1 MRYVVGYTAN
11 ARGREALDLAI
22 ALARRQDAELD
33 LVLVLPAD
41 SPFNAAYPPTPGFD
55 RAVAHQAQVWL
66 DEALARVPADVRA
79 QGHLRSADSEAA
91 ALNAAATE
99 FDAGLLVV
107 GAASNGLFKRFTVGS
122 TASSLLH
129 SAPVPVALAPGGY
142 QNIEPISRLS
152 CGVGTRPGADEVLGL
167 ALDTAARRSLPL
179 RLISLL
185 ALDDVVLDEKAGQ
198 ETSASRH
205 HAARTYLA
213 EKLRLESASRPALGS
228 PVEIVVAQGRSIE
241 QAVDALPWQEGEVL
255 LIGSSRLAQQRSLF
269 LGSTAQRILRALPVP
284 MIVLPRGQQPNQ
296 SY

>member
-11 ARGREALDLAI
+11 ARGREALDLAT
-22 ALARRQDAELD
+22 ALAKRQDAQLD
-33 LVLVLPAD
+33 LVLVLPQD
-41 SPFNAAYPPTPGFD
+41 SPFKAAYPPAPGFD
-55 RAVAHQAQVWL
+55 RALQQQAQSWL
-66 DEALARVPADVRA
+66 DQALAMVPAEVVAR
-79 QGHLRSADSEAA
+79 GHLRFAESEAE
-91 ALNAAATE
+91 ALNAVAAE

-129 SAPVPVALAPGGY
+129 SAQVPVALAPGGY
-142 QNIEPISRLS
+142 QNNGPVSRLS

-167 ALDTAARRSLPL
+167 ALDTAARRALPL

-185 ALDDVVLDEKAGQ
+185 ALDQDVGSG
-198 ETSASRH
+198 TSGTFQA
-205 HAARTYLA
+205 AARSYLE
-213 EKLRLESASRPALGS
+213 EKLRAESLARPSLDS

-241 QAVDALPWQEGEVL
+241 QAVDAMPWQDGEVL
-255 LIGSSRLAQQRSLF
+255 LIGSSRLAQNRALF

-284 MIVLPRGQQPNQ
+284 MIVLPRGQQSTQ